1 VPRDGYA
8 AGSQRAYTLGSC
20 DVGQTDG
27 RIAESLNAP
36 MPPHIVGRG
45 IKILADRYAS
55 YEAEKPVI
63 RRRHLA
69 KLIELSVRG
78 GHAALCRITLTV
90 CLVASHARF
99 SCYICS

>member
-1 VPRDGYA
+1 M
-8 AGSQRAYTLGSC
+8 
-20 DVGQTDG
+20 GQTDG
-27 RIAESLNAP
+27 RIAESLNALP
-36 MPPHIVGRG
+36 NIVERD